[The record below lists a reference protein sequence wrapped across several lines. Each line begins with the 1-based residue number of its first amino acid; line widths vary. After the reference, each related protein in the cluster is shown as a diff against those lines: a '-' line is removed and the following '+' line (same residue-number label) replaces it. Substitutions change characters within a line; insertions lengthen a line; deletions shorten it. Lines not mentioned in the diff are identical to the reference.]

1 MILNDAKCIV
11 SHQPYRFQ
19 GCQAGKLSTYGL
31 KSTTA
36 SLKSKEHP
44 SKALPKRFSSEKSNG
59 NDSTPQGGV
68 ANVFFSPPL
77 EGC

>member
-1 MILNDAKCIV
+1 LSIGKQVTNGAR
-11 SHQPYRFQ
+11 QPHAENI
-19 GCQAGKLSTYGL
+19 GT
-31 KSTTA
+31 
-36 SLKSKEHP
+36 KEHP